1 MPDAAGAPPLGESA
15 VALAGGVV
23 AIVREVLGD
32 AVVGAYL
39 HGSAV
44 LGGLRPSSDP
54 RRPGG
59 RGAPDHGAGA
69 ARDRRAAAGDLRAAR
84 LPRAGTAVE
93 LTIVRAAEVRPWHF
107 PPTVDLLY
115 GEWLRD
121 EFERG
126 SVPGPDRCRT
136 WGRRSR

>member
-1 MPDAAGAPPLGESA
+1 MI
-15 VALAGGVV
+15 VARLLEISG
-23 AIVREVLGD
+23 
-32 AVVGAYL
+32 
-39 HGSAV
+39 
-44 LGGLRPSSDP
+44 
-54 RRPGG
+54 
-59 RGAPDHGAGA
+59 
-69 ARDRRAAAGDLRAAR
+69 RRAYRGPAR
-84 LPRAGTAVE
+84 PVE

-126 SVPGPDRCRT
+126 SVPGPGRCRT